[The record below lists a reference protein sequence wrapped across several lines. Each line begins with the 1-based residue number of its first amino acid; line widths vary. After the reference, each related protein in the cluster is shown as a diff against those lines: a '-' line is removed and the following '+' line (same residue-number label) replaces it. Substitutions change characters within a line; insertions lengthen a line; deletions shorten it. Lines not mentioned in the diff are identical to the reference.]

1 MQAPPAVE
9 GMLLHGILHRCE
21 GDFDNARAWI
31 GDVGDAVAGFVP
43 KHRDEGRKLD
53 EGVAREVGRCGAEGS
68 EVGLLGFVYGE
79 TGVEAAMEL
88 IDDIEFFRK
97 RKGGAGE
104 RASLEV
110 TVREEME
117 RVLEWCSKKFGTGE
131 WTDASSAWTKNSE
144 EVQRMSDSM
153 VSGGKGFREF

>member
-1 MQAPPAVE
+1 
-9 GMLLHGILHRCE
+9 MLLHGILHRCE

-43 KHRDEGRKLD
+43 KHRAEGERLD
-53 EGVAREVGRCGAEGS
+53 EGVKREVARCGAKCAEGA
-68 EVGLLGFVYGE
+68 EEEEEGDLIAFVYGE

-104 RASLEV
+104 KGSLEV

-117 RVLEWCSKKFGTGE
+117 RVVEWCSKKFGTGE
-131 WTDASSAWTKNSE
+131 WTDARSAWTKNSE
-144 EVQRMSDSM
+144 EVQKMSDDM